1 MSGLEGKVAI
11 VTGSAS
17 GIGAAVARRF
27 GAEGASVVVN
37 SVRSVDAGREV
48 ADSLPSAMYVQA
60 DVADPADG
68 ERLIASALEQFGHLD
83 VLVNNA
89 GTTEVIPH
97 ADLDAAGLDVWRKI
111 FEVNVFAPWL
121 LSRSAVPALRQ
132 SRGNIINVTSIAG
145 VRPTGSSIPYAAS
158 KAALNHMTLLLA
170 NALGPDVRVNA
181 VAPGLIDTP
190 WTADWDAVRAYVRAT
205 APMARSGTPEDVAEV
220 ALMLAVAEYVTGEV
234 ILVDGG
240 MALR

>member
-60 DVADPADG
+60 DVADPADA
-68 ERLIASALEQFGHLD
+68 ERLIASALEQFGHID

>member
-1 MSGLEGKVAI
+1 MSALEGKVAI

-48 ADSLPSAMYVQA
+48 AASLPSAMYVRA

-68 ERLIASALEQFGHLD
+68 ERLVASALEQFGHLD

-89 GTTEVIPH
+89 GITEVIPH
-97 ADLDAAGLDVWRKI
+97 SDLDAAGLDIWRKI

-158 KAALNHMTLLLA
+158 KAAVNHMTLLLA
-170 NALGPDVRVNA
+170 NVLGPDVRVNA

-190 WTADWDAVRAYVRAT
+190 WTADWDAVRAFVRTT

-234 ILVDGG
+234 VLVDGG
-240 MALR
+240 LALR